1 MVGKKIMRSILKEN
15 VFWVLICMT
24 LGAFL
29 LWNISDILAPF
40 ILGGILAYLLDPMA
54 DKMESFGVPR
64 LLTALTVSLFALFVL
79 LTAAILVI
87 PIIFDQINQI
97 IGFIPY
103 ITNEIYLVM
112 QKGFKVLNLGE
123 VEDIDLVNLSKN
135 LNEVSPIF
143 AKSIFNSSFAIL
155 DFIFLLMVTPIVAIY
170 LLVDWDKIIKEVE
183 KVIPR
188 RLEPTIS
195 QIVIEM
201 HKTVASFLRG
211 QFSVCIILAIFYA
224 ASLTA
229 LGLEYGLLVGLF
241 SGLISFI
248 PLIGAILGGL
258 VALVVSLAQFWQ
270 TPEWVGVVLIIFL
283 FGQVLEGNL
292 LTPRLVGKSVK
303 LHPLWIIFSVT
314 CFGSLMG
321 WVGVILAVPS
331 AACIAVLV
339 RFSLKIYFE
348 TDFYKS

>member
-1 MVGKKIMRSILKEN
+1 MRSILKEN
-15 VFWVLICMT
+15 VFWVFICMT

-40 ILGGILAYLLDPMA
+40 ILGGILAYLLDPIA

-79 LTAAILVI
+79 MTAAILVI

-103 ITNEIYLVM
+103 ITNEIHVVM

-283 FGQVLEGNL
+283 FGQILEGNL

>member
-1 MVGKKIMRSILKEN
+1 MRSILKEN

-29 LWNISDILAPF
+29 LWNISDILSPF
-40 ILGGILAYLLDPMA
+40 ILGGILAYLLDPVA

-64 LLTALTVSLFALFVL
+64 LLTALTVSLLALFVL
-79 LTAAILVI
+79 MTAAILVI

-97 IGFIPY
+97 IRFIPY

-224 ASLTA
+224 VSLTA

-283 FGQVLEGNL
+283 CGQILEGNL

>member
-1 MVGKKIMRSILKEN
+1 MRSILKEN
-15 VFWVLICMT
+15 VFWVFICMT

-79 LTAAILVI
+79 MTAAILVI

-241 SGLISFI
+241 SGVISFI

-321 WVGVILAVPS
+321 WVGIILAVPS

>member
-1 MVGKKIMRSILKEN
+1 MRSILKEN
-15 VFWVLICMT
+15 VFWVFICMT

-79 LTAAILVI
+79 MTAAILVI

-258 VALVVSLAQFWQ
+258 VAPVVSLAQFWQ

-321 WVGVILAVPS
+321 WVGIILAVPS

>member
-1 MVGKKIMRSILKEN
+1 MRSILKEN

-79 LTAAILVI
+79 MTAAILVI

-248 PLIGAILGGL
+248 PLIGVILGGL

>member
-1 MVGKKIMRSILKEN
+1 MKSILKEN
-15 VFWVLICMT
+15 VFWVFICMT

>member
-1 MVGKKIMRSILKEN
+1 MKSILKEN
-15 VFWVLICMT
+15 VFWVFICMT
-24 LGAFL
+24 LAAFL

-339 RFSLKIYFE
+339 RFSLKIYFK

>member
-1 MVGKKIMRSILKEN
+1 MRSILKEN
-15 VFWVLICMT
+15 VFWVFICMT

>member
-1 MVGKKIMRSILKEN
+1 MRSILKEN

-188 RLEPTIS
+188 RWEPTIS

-224 ASLTA
+224 TSLTA

>member
-1 MVGKKIMRSILKEN
+1 MRSILKEN

-112 QKGFKVLNLGE
+112 QKGFKVLNLEE
-123 VEDIDLVNLSKN
+123 VEDIDLLKLSKN

-258 VALVVSLAQFWQ
+258 VALMVSLAQFWQ

>member
-1 MVGKKIMRSILKEN
+1 MRSILKEN
-15 VFWVLICMT
+15 VFWVFICMT

-79 LTAAILVI
+79 MTAAILVI

-224 ASLTA
+224 ASLTV

-321 WVGVILAVPS
+321 WVGIILAVPS

>member
-1 MVGKKIMRSILKEN
+1 MRLILKEN
-15 VFWVLICMT
+15 VFWALICMT
-24 LGAFL
+24 LGVFL

-40 ILGGILAYLLDPMA
+40 ILGGILAYLLDPIA

-79 LTAAILVI
+79 IATAILLI

-123 VEDIDLVNLSKN
+123 VEDINLVNLSKN

-170 LLVDWDKIIKEVE
+170 LLVDWDKIIKELE
-183 KVIPR
+183 KVLPR
-188 RLEPTIS
+188 RLEPIIS

-224 ASLTA
+224 VSLTA

-248 PLIGAILGGL
+248 PLIGAIFGGL
-258 VALVVSLAQFWQ
+258 VALVVSLSQFWQ
-270 TPEWVGVVLIIFL
+270 TPEWIGVVLIIFL
-283 FGQVLEGNL
+283 FGQILEGNF
-292 LTPRLVGKSVK
+292 LTPKLVGKSVR

-321 WVGVILAVPS
+321 WVGIILAVPF

-339 RFSLKIYFE
+339 RFFLKIYFE

>member
-1 MVGKKIMRSILKEN
+1 MRSILKEN

-79 LTAAILVI
+79 MTAAILVI

-211 QFSVCIILAIFYA
+211 QFSVCLILAIFYA
-224 ASLTA
+224 VSLTA

-258 VALVVSLAQFWQ
+258 VALVVSLAQFWE

-283 FGQVLEGNL
+283 FGQILEGNL

>member
-1 MVGKKIMRSILKEN
+1 MRSILKEN
-15 VFWVLICMT
+15 VFWVFICMT

-79 LTAAILVI
+79 MTTAILLI

-283 FGQVLEGNL
+283 FGQILEGNL

-321 WVGVILAVPS
+321 WVGIILAVPS

>member
-1 MVGKKIMRSILKEN
+1 
-15 VFWVLICMT
+15 MT

-79 LTAAILVI
+79 MTAAILVI

>member
-1 MVGKKIMRSILKEN
+1 MKSILKEN
-15 VFWVLICMT
+15 VFWVFICMT

-79 LTAAILVI
+79 MTAAILVI

-321 WVGVILAVPS
+321 WVGIILAVPS

>member
-1 MVGKKIMRSILKEN
+1 MRSILKEN

-97 IGFIPY
+97 IGFVPY
-103 ITNEIYLVM
+103 LTNEIYLVM
-112 QKGFKVLNLGE
+112 QKGFKVLNLEE
-123 VEDIDLVNLSKN
+123 VEDIDLLKLSKN

>member
-1 MVGKKIMRSILKEN
+1 MRSILKEN

-103 ITNEIYLVM
+103 ITNEIHVVM

>member
-1 MVGKKIMRSILKEN
+1 MKSILKEN
-15 VFWVLICMT
+15 VFWVFICMT

-79 LTAAILVI
+79 MTTAILVI
-87 PIIFDQINQI
+87 PIIFEQINQI

-103 ITNEIYLVM
+103 ITSEIYLVM

>member
-1 MVGKKIMRSILKEN
+1 MKSILKEN
-15 VFWVLICMT
+15 VFWVFICMT

-64 LLTALTVSLFALFVL
+64 LLTALTLSLFALFVL
-79 LTAAILVI
+79 MTATILVL

-321 WVGVILAVPS
+321 WVGIILAVPS

>member
-1 MVGKKIMRSILKEN
+1 MRSILKEN
-15 VFWVLICMT
+15 VFWVFICMT

-79 LTAAILVI
+79 MTAAILVI

-103 ITNEIYLVM
+103 ITNEIHVVM

-155 DFIFLLMVTPIVAIY
+155 DFIFLLLVTPIVAIY

>member
-1 MVGKKIMRSILKEN
+1 MRSILKEN
-15 VFWVLICMT
+15 VFWVFICMT

-112 QKGFKVLNLGE
+112 QKSFKVLNLGE

-170 LLVDWDKIIKEVE
+170 LLVDWDKIIKVVE

-248 PLIGAILGGL
+248 PLIGVILGGL
-258 VALVVSLAQFWQ
+258 VALVVSLAQFWE

-339 RFSLKIYFE
+339 RFYLKIYFE

>member
-1 MVGKKIMRSILKEN
+1 MRSILKEN

-29 LWNISDILAPF
+29 LWNISDILSPF
-40 ILGGILAYLLDPMA
+40 ILGGILAYLLDPVA

-64 LLTALTVSLFALFVL
+64 LLTALTVSLLALFVL
-79 LTAAILVI
+79 MTAAILVI

-97 IGFIPY
+97 IRFIPY

-224 ASLTA
+224 VSLTA
-229 LGLEYGLLVGLF
+229 FGLEYGLLVGLF

-339 RFSLKIYFE
+339 RFYLKIYFE

>member
-1 MVGKKIMRSILKEN
+1 MKSILKEN
-15 VFWVLICMT
+15 VFWVFICMT

-64 LLTALTVSLFALFVL
+64 LLTALTLSLFALFVL
-79 LTAAILVI
+79 MTATILVL

-123 VEDIDLVNLSKN
+123 VEDINLVNLSKN

-321 WVGVILAVPS
+321 WVGIILAVPS

>member
-1 MVGKKIMRSILKEN
+1 MRSILKEN
-15 VFWVLICMT
+15 VFWVFICMT

-79 LTAAILVI
+79 MTAAILVI
-87 PIIFDQINQI
+87 PIIVDQINQI

-201 HKTVASFLRG
+201 HKTLASFLRG

-321 WVGVILAVPS
+321 WVGIILAVPS

>member
-1 MVGKKIMRSILKEN
+1 MRSILKEN
-15 VFWVLICMT
+15 VFWVFICMT

-64 LLTALTVSLFALFVL
+64 LLTALTVSLLALFVL
-79 LTAAILVI
+79 MTAAILVI

>member
-1 MVGKKIMRSILKEN
+1 MRSILKEN
-15 VFWVLICMT
+15 VFWVFICMT

-79 LTAAILVI
+79 MTAAILVI

-283 FGQVLEGNL
+283 IGQVLEGNL

-321 WVGVILAVPS
+321 WVGIILAVPS

>member
-1 MVGKKIMRSILKEN
+1 MRSILKEN

-40 ILGGILAYLLDPMA
+40 ILGGILAYLLDPIA

-229 LGLEYGLLVGLF
+229 LGLEYSLLVGLF

-283 FGQVLEGNL
+283 FGQILEGNL

>member
-1 MVGKKIMRSILKEN
+1 MRSILKEN

-79 LTAAILVI
+79 MTAAILVI

-321 WVGVILAVPS
+321 WVGIILAVPS

>member
-1 MVGKKIMRSILKEN
+1 MRSILKEN

-64 LLTALTVSLFALFVL
+64 LLTALTVSLLALFVL
-79 LTAAILVI
+79 MTAAILVI

-112 QKGFKVLNLGE
+112 QKGFKALNLGE

-224 ASLTA
+224 VSLTA

>member
-1 MVGKKIMRSILKEN
+1 MRSILKEN

-40 ILGGILAYLLDPMA
+40 ILGGILAYLLDPVA

-224 ASLTA
+224 VSLTA

>member
-1 MVGKKIMRSILKEN
+1 MRSILKEN
-15 VFWVLICMT
+15 VFWAFIFMT
-24 LGAFL
+24 LGALL

-79 LTAAILVI
+79 MTAAILVI

-123 VEDIDLVNLSKN
+123 VEDIDLVDLSKN

-224 ASLTA
+224 VSLTA

-283 FGQVLEGNL
+283 FGQILEGNL

-339 RFSLKIYFE
+339 RFYLKIYFE

>member
-1 MVGKKIMRSILKEN
+1 MRSILKEN
-15 VFWVLICMT
+15 VFWVFIFMT
-24 LGAFL
+24 LGALL

-79 LTAAILVI
+79 MTAAILVI

-123 VEDIDLVNLSKN
+123 VEDIDLVDLSKN

-224 ASLTA
+224 VSLTA

-283 FGQVLEGNL
+283 FGQILEGNL

>member
-1 MVGKKIMRSILKEN
+1 MRSILKEN
-15 VFWVLICMT
+15 VFWVFICIT

-79 LTAAILVI
+79 MTAAILVI

-303 LHPLWIIFSVT
+303 LHPLWVIFSVT

-321 WVGVILAVPS
+321 WVGIILAVPS

-339 RFSLKIYFE
+339 RFFLKIYFE

>member
-1 MVGKKIMRSILKEN
+1 MRSILKEN
-15 VFWVLICMT
+15 VFWVFIFMT

-79 LTAAILVI
+79 IATAILLI

-123 VEDIDLVNLSKN
+123 VEDINLVNLSKN

-201 HKTVASFLRG
+201 HKTLASFLRG

-321 WVGVILAVPS
+321 WVGIILAVPS

>member
-1 MVGKKIMRSILKEN
+1 MRSILKEN
-15 VFWVLICMT
+15 VFWVFICMT

-79 LTAAILVI
+79 MTAAILVI

-321 WVGVILAVPS
+321 WVGIILAVPS

>member
-1 MVGKKIMRSILKEN
+1 MRSILKEN

-79 LTAAILVI
+79 MTTAILVI
-87 PIIFDQINQI
+87 PIIVDQINQI

-112 QKGFKVLNLGE
+112 QKGFKVLNLGQ
-123 VEDIDLVNLSKN
+123 VEDINLGNLSKN
-135 LNEVSPIF
+135 LNEISPIF

-224 ASLTA
+224 VSLTA
-229 LGLEYGLLVGLF
+229 LGLESGLLVGLF

-283 FGQVLEGNL
+283 FGQILEGNL

-339 RFSLKIYFE
+339 RFYLKIYFE

>member
-1 MVGKKIMRSILKEN
+1 MRSILKEN
-15 VFWVLICMT
+15 VFWVFICMT

-79 LTAAILVI
+79 MTAAILVI

-123 VEDIDLVNLSKN
+123 VEDIDLVNLSKS

-321 WVGVILAVPS
+321 WVGIILAVPS